1 MLKRFDPGWGR
12 DDGKGPKMRSIAQ
25 GYRGLS
31 LILAINTD
39 RLLFPAMI
47 AAALTLSGQL
57 VSLLA
62 GF

>member
-1 MLKRFDPGWGR
+1 
-12 DDGKGPKMRSIAQ
+12 MRSIAQ